1 MKLPRSLPSAHPAC
15 NPRSGPGPLGSR
27 RLSSSGQ
34 AARPKVRA
42 AAGLRKRRS
51 VASARLLGLRR
62 APRPSLVRARRF
74 GVLCLPKSPDPHVR
88 NPLKIPVD
96 NYVDNLWNT
105 CGKPIELSTG
115 RVAHVDNPEVINS
128 LSTTY

>member
-1 MKLPRSLPSAHPAC
+1 MTIPHNLPTAYPAC
-15 NPRSGPGPLGSR
+15 IPRSGPGPLGSR
-27 RLSSSGQ
+27 RFTSFGQ

-42 AAGLRKRRS
+42 TAGLRKRRS

-115 RVAHVDNPEVINS
+115 RVARVDNLGLINS